1 MRYSLIKPNDVAN
14 GEGVSVSLWT
24 QGCPHH
30 CKGCFNQSTWNYKDG
45 KEFTQADCDYILSI
59 LNKDNIKRNFSVLG
73 GEPLCPENIEGV
85 LSLIEMVKRD
95 FPDIKVYVWTGY
107 LFEELINRYPNLN
120 FNCIDVLIDGKF
132 EKELKDL
139 SLLLRGS
146 KNQRV
151 IDVNKSLKSGSVV
164 SYI

>member
-30 CKGCFNQSTWNYKDG
+30 CKGCFNQSTWNYEDG

-85 LSLIEMVKRD
+85 LSLIETVKRN

-151 IDVNKSLKSGSVV
+151 IDVNKSLKSNTVV
-164 SYI
+164 LYI

>member
-1 MRYSLIKPNDVAN
+1 MKYSQIKPNDIVN
-14 GEGVSVSLWT
+14 GEGISVSLWT

-85 LSLIEMVKRD
+85 LSLVETVKRN

-120 FNCIDVLIDGKF
+120 FNYIDVLIDGKF

>member
-1 MRYSLIKPNDVAN
+1 MKYSQIKQNDIVN
-14 GEGVSVSLWT
+14 GEGISVSLWT

-30 CKGCFNQSTWNYKDG
+30 CKGCFNQSTWNYEDG

-85 LSLIEMVKRD
+85 LSLIETVKRN
-95 FPDIKVYVWTGY
+95 FPDIKIYVWTGY
-107 LFEELINRYPNLN
+107 TFEELKNKYSAGI
-120 FNCIDVLIDGKF
+120 FKFIDILIDGKF
-132 EKELKDL
+132 DINLKDL
-139 SLLLRGS
+139 SLIMKGS

-151 IDVNKSLKSGSVV
+151 IDVSKTLKSNKIVL
-164 SYI
+164 YI

>member
-30 CKGCFNQSTWNYKDG
+30 CKGCFNQSTWNYEDG

-85 LSLIEMVKRD
+85 LSLVETIKRN
-95 FPDIKVYVWTGY
+95 FPDIKIYVWTGY
-107 LFEELINRYPNLN
+107 IFEELINKYSVGI
-120 FNCIDVLIDGKF
+120 FKFIDVLIDGKF

>member
-30 CKGCFNQSTWNYKDG
+30 CKGCFNQSTWNYEDG

-85 LSLIEMVKRD
+85 LSLIETVKRN

-151 IDVNKSLKSGSVV
+151 IDVNKSLKLNTVV
-164 SYI
+164 LYV